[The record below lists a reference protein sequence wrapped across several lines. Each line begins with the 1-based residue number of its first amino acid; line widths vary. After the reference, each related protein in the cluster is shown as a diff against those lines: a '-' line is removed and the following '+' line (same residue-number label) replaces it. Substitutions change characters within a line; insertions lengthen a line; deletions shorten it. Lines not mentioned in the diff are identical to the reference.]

1 MTLQE
6 TVLIVEEEAY
16 ASREAWAHLIGL
28 SQAVHHELQTHRDHV
43 YVHETQIQAH
53 QTQLQLQG
61 TLIQTHH
68 QVHETRSQM
77 QQAEMAELQD
87 TDRKHKG
94 QIADLLAL
102 REQQRRAR
110 KPGPDVRVP
119 DHQDA
124 SRDVDSHI

>member
-1 MTLQE
+1 MDSQRVDLLMGDRMTLQE

-16 ASREAWAHLIGL
+16 ASREAWAHSIGL

-43 YVHETQIQAH
+43 YAHETQIQAH

-77 QQAEMAELQD
+77 QQAEMAELRE
-87 TDRKHKG
+87 TDRKRKG
-94 QIADLLAL
+94 QM
-102 REQQRRAR
+102 
-110 KPGPDVRVP
+110 PGPDARIP
-119 DHQDA
+119 DDQDA
-124 SRDVDSHI
+124 SGDADSHI